1 MIDVVGP
8 CQRLLDHIVACET
21 DQWTLP
27 AARYVAAGDGPAWD
41 GREHLLVGL
50 TQIAPGSSDGTE
62 APIGPGRGV
71 GMMTMP
77 RASLM
82 VRLLRK
88 VSTLDNQGKTPA
100 SSVLHADGLRVLA
113 DAGPLLDAIVTW
125 LEVEQLTKE
134 ATWGQLDAIGPE
146 GGYAGHLAVVTI
158 SPVQ

>member
-1 MIDVVGP
+1 MIDVVAP

-21 DQWTLP
+21 DEWKLP

-50 TQIAPGSSDGTE
+50 TQIAPGSSDGSDS
-62 APIGPGRGV
+62 PIGPGRGL
-71 GMMTMP
+71 GQMTMP

-88 VSTLDNQGKTPA
+88 VTTIDANTRIPA
-100 SSVLHADGLRVLA
+100 ASMLHADGLRVLA
-113 DAGPLLDAIVTW
+113 DAGPLLDAIAGW
-125 LEVEQLTKE
+125 LAVERVTKE

-158 SPVQ
+158 SPIQ